1 MPKQHM
7 IFGRPLPRI
16 GARRISFLLV
26 SISIFAVFSLIFT
39 LPSAIPAGPSLSKY
53 TDHKFS
59 IPSALKNPFGAS
71 SRLNPF
77 KSPSHPPPRQQNDT
91 YGESSWWADW
101 KWLSVPFSSSLTLD
115 EERSLLPPL
124 KPRSAIYCYY
134 DTTIKKDAASKD
146 AESELLLLWR
156 RAWWARGFKPIILS
170 AAEAMKNPLYDE
182 LQRKEMDA
190 ELKTDLMRWL
200 AWDNMRG
207 GLLAYHTTLPMGS
220 HEDPLLSYLRR
231 GEYPE
236 LTRWNNLNNGLF
248 AGGEKEVTNA
258 IKATMAGSKLKE
270 AKDFIAAATEDT
282 FKIDNYPKAIAY
294 YDVAVIQDKYPK
306 VGEAIAADRAGGL
319 KALKNLINGH
329 LHTTWQNV
337 FSDGI
342 AVLKPLPQHMT
353 NLIKNAWDLAG
364 DLSMCPDS
372 PMPSSCPP
380 NNPKCKPCVPAQ
392 PMHVSTP
399 PRYRNTSTLYTIGT
413 VPHPYTTALLA
424 NLQDTI
430 EIPWLRRK
438 SERDAWLGAVTTELL
453 GVGIGSAPRVL
464 KFKEAV
470 AGEFATAHSL
480 WLTAEKDLPKDL
492 DWHFGFAIPHNA
504 TDGTSQTPV
513 PGPERRPQP
522 KHDPADGPIP
532 TAEELD
538 KEKPLLKRA
547 RDMGKTKDARELSIR
562 GAVEAWNL
570 ADTESWKFARAFLAR
585 RIVERKEWEENESQY
600 VGGVGTEKGRRT
612 SWGDRWM
619 DKDKKQ

>member
-7 IFGRPLPRI
+7 LFGRPLPRFS
-16 GARRISFLLV
+16 ARRISFLLV
-26 SISIFAVFSLIFT
+26 SISLFAVFSLLVT
-39 LPSAIPAGPSLSKY
+39 LPSSIPSGPSLSKY

-59 IPSALKNPFGAS
+59 IPSALKHPFGAS

-77 KSPSHPPPRQQNDT
+77 KPPSHPPPRQQNDT

-124 KPRSAIYCYY
+124 KPRPPIYCYY

-182 LQRKEMDA
+182 LQRKEIDPD
-190 ELKTDLMRWL
+190 LKTDMMRWL

-236 LTRWNNLNNGLF
+236 LTRWNNMGNGLF
-248 AGGEKEVTNA
+248 AGGEKEVNAA
-258 IKATMAGSKLKE
+258 IKATMGSSKLKE
-270 AKDFIAAATEDT
+270 TKDFVAAATEDT
-282 FKIDNYPKAIAY
+282 FKIDNQPKAIAY
-294 YDVAVIQDKYPK
+294 YDSAVIQDKYPK
-306 VGEAIAADRAGGL
+306 VAEAIAADRAGGL
-319 KALKNLINGH
+319 QALRKLINGH

-353 NLIKNAWDLAG
+353 HMIKNAWDLAG
-364 DLSMCPDS
+364 DLSMCPADS

-380 NNPKCKPCVPAQ
+380 NNAKCKPCVPAQ
-392 PMHVSTP
+392 PMHVATP

-413 VPHPYTTALLA
+413 VPHPHTTALLT
-424 NLQDTI
+424 NLQDSI
-430 EIPWLRRK
+430 EIPWIRRK
-438 SERDAWLGAVTTELL
+438 SERDAWLGAVTAELL
-453 GVGIGSAPRVL
+453 GAGVGGAPRVL

-492 DWHFGFAIPHNA
+492 DWHFGFAIPRNA
-504 TDGTSQTPV
+504 TDGTSETPV

-522 KHDPADGPIP
+522 KHDPADGPIASP
-532 TAEELD
+532 QELE
-538 KEKPLLKRA
+538 KEPPLLKRA
-547 RDMGKTKDARELSIR
+547 RDMGKTKDARELAVR
-562 GAVEAWNL
+562 GAMEAWNL
-570 ADTESWKFARAFLAR
+570 ADTEAWKFARAFLAR
-585 RIVERKEWEENESQY
+585 RIVERKEWEDNESQY

-612 SWGDRWM
+612 SWGDRWL
-619 DKDKKQ
+619 DHKD

>member
-7 IFGRPLPRI
+7 IFGRPLPRFST
-16 GARRISFLLV
+16 RRISFLLV
-26 SISIFAVFSLIFT
+26 SISIFAVFSLLVT
-39 LPSAIPAGPSLSKY
+39 LPSSIPSGPSLSKY

-59 IPSALKNPFGAS
+59 IPSALKHPFGAS

-77 KSPSHPPPRQQNDT
+77 KPPSHPPPRQQNDT

-101 KWLSVPFSSSLTLD
+101 KWLSARPS
-115 EERSLLPPL
+115 
-124 KPRSAIYCYY
+124 IYCYY

-182 LQRKEMDA
+182 LQRKEIDPD
-190 ELKTDLMRWL
+190 LKTDMLRWL

-236 LTRWNNLNNGLF
+236 LTRWNNMGNGLF
-248 AGGEKEVTNA
+248 AGGEKEVNAA
-258 IKATMAGSKLKE
+258 IKATMGSSKLKE
-270 AKDFIAAATEDT
+270 TKDFVAAATEDT
-282 FKIDNYPKAIAY
+282 FKIDNQPKAIAY
-294 YDVAVIQDKYPK
+294 YDSAVIQDKYPK
-306 VGEAIAADRAGGL
+306 VAEAIAADRAGGL
-319 KALKNLINGH
+319 QVLRKLINGH

-353 NLIKNAWDLAG
+353 HMIKNAWDLAS
-364 DLSMCPDS
+364 DLSMCPADS
-372 PMPSSCPP
+372 PMPASCPP
-380 NNPKCKPCVPAQ
+380 NNAKCKPCVPAQ
-392 PMHVSTP
+392 PMHVATP

-413 VPHPYTTALLA
+413 VPHPYTTALLT
-424 NLQDTI
+424 NLQDSI
-430 EIPWLRRK
+430 EIPWIRRK
-438 SERDAWLGAVTTELL
+438 SERDAWLGAVTAELL
-453 GVGIGSAPRVL
+453 GAGVGGAPRVL

-470 AGEFATAHSL
+470 AGEFATAHSV

-492 DWHFGFAIPHNA
+492 DWHFGFAIPRNA
-504 TDGTSQTPV
+504 TDGTSETP
-513 PGPERRPQP
+513 PQELE
-522 KHDPADGPIP
+522 KEPA
-532 TAEELD
+532 
-538 KEKPLLKRA
+538 LLKRA
-547 RDMGKTKDARELSIR
+547 RDMGKTKDARELAVR
-562 GAVEAWNL
+562 GAMEAWNL
-570 ADTESWKFARAFLAR
+570 ADTEAWKFARAFLAR
-585 RIVERKEWEENESQY
+585 RIVERKEWEDNESQY

-612 SWGDRWM
+612 SWGDRWL
-619 DKDKKQ
+619 DHKD

>member
-7 IFGRPLPRI
+7 IFGRPLPRF
-16 GARRISFLLV
+16 GTRRISFLLV
-26 SISIFAVFSLIFT
+26 SISIFAVFSLLFT
-39 LPSAIPAGPSLSKY
+39 LPSTIPSGPSLSKY

-59 IPSALKNPFGAS
+59 IPAAIKNPFSAT

-77 KSPSHPPPRQQNDT
+77 RTPSHAPPRQQNDT

-124 KPRSAIYCYY
+124 KTRPPIYCYY
-134 DTTIKKDAASKD
+134 DTTIKKPADAKD
-146 AESELLLLWR
+146 AESELLLTWR

-182 LQRKEMDA
+182 LQRNKEMDA
-190 ELKTDLMRWL
+190 DLKTDMMRWL

-220 HEDPLLSYLRR
+220 HEDPLIAYLRR
-231 GEYPE
+231 GEYPQ
-236 LTRWNNLNNGLF
+236 LTRWNNLGNGLF
-248 AGGEKEVTNA
+248 AGAEKDVTAA
-258 IKATMAGSKLKE
+258 IKATMASSKLKE
-270 AKDFIAAATEDT
+270 TKDFVAAASEDT
-282 FKIDNYPKAIAY
+282 FKIDNFPKAIAY
-294 YDVAVIQDKYPK
+294 YDVDIIQDKYPK
-306 VGEAIAADRAGGL
+306 VAEAIAGDRAAGLRGL
-319 KALKNLINGH
+319 KQLINAH

-353 NLIKNAWDLAG
+353 HLIDNAWHLAD

-372 PMPSSCPP
+372 PMPGSCPP

-392 PMHVSTP
+392 SMHIATP
-399 PRYRNTSTLYTIGT
+399 PRYRNTTTLYTIGT
-413 VPHPYTTALLA
+413 VPHPYTTVLLT
-424 NLQDTI
+424 NLIDNI
-430 EIPWLRRK
+430 EIPWIRRK
-438 SERDAWLGAVTTELL
+438 SDRDAWLTAITTELM
-453 GVGIGSAPRVL
+453 GVGIGSEPRIL
-464 KFKEAV
+464 RFKEAV

-504 TDGTSQTPV
+504 TDGTSETPV

-522 KHDPADGPIP
+522 KHDPADGPV
-532 TAEELD
+532 ASEEELE
-538 KEKPLLKRA
+538 KEPPLLKRA
-547 RDMGKTKDARELSIR
+547 RDMGKTKDPKDL
-562 GAVEAWNL
+562 AVRSAIEAWNL
-570 ADTESWKFARAFLAR
+570 ADTEAWKFARAFLAR
-585 RIVERKEWEENESQY
+585 RIVERKEWEDSESQY
-600 VGGVGTEKGRRT
+600 AGGVGSEKGRRQ
-612 SWGDRWM
+612 SLGDRWL
-619 DKDKKQ
+619 DRD